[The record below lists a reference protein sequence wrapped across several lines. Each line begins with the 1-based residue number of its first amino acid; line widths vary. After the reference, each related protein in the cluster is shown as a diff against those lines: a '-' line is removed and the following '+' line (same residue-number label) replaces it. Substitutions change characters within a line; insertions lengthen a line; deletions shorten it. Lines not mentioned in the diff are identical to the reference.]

1 MTSADHATPSDRAVQ
16 AFAATTTALVQP
28 HDVIGTTVRLMQAA
42 VDTAGATAAGLIMRR
57 PGQDR
62 LQMLAATS
70 HRAEELEVYQAQ
82 QEQGPCFDAVDTGEI
97 VRAGHHAEIT
107 DRWPDVAAAFARAG
121 YAAVQAYPLHWHDD
135 VIGALNLFWGQDRTP
150 ADWPFGGIFA
160 NLATLTVIHSDPVTV
175 GQVLDRTNAALNER
189 TVIER
194 AKGVLAQEDD
204 LSLDGAYT
212 ALLEL
217 AALEGLPVTV
227 AAAALINRAQTR
239 PQGPTVA

>member
-97 VRAGHHAEIT
+97 VRAGHHACCFPT
-107 DRWPDVAAAFARAG
+107 RSWPPSSICDCPYPKTLWRCCSPPAAN
-121 YAAVQAYPLHWHDD
+121 YEAATRHCS
-135 VIGALNLFWGQDRTP
+135 R
-150 ADWPFGGIFA
+150 
-160 NLATLTVIHSDPVTV
+160 
-175 GQVLDRTNAALNER
+175 
-189 TVIER
+189 
-194 AKGVLAQEDD
+194 GV
-204 LSLDGAYT
+204 
-212 ALLEL
+212 
-217 AALEGLPVTV
+217 
-227 AAAALINRAQTR
+227 R
-239 PQGPTVA
+239 